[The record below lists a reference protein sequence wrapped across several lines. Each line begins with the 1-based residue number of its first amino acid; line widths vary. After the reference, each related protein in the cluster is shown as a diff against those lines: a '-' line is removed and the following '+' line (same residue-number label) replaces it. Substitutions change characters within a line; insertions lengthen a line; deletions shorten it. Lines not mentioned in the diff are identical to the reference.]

1 MRLQSILGSSR
12 KPQSISKIKGV
23 VEDLKGLETEW
34 LKSWTSPLPPAPQVT
49 EAIKRVSIW
58 WALVLGGWSL
68 DYPFLELK
76 SCTSLAYALYGIYE
90 KLKPDFHS

>member
-1 MRLQSILGSSR
+1 MGSSR

-34 LKSWTSPLPPAPQVT
+34 LKSWTYPSPPPPPQVA

-58 WALVLGGWSL
+58 WALVLGG
-68 DYPFLELK
+68 
-76 SCTSLAYALYGIYE
+76 
-90 KLKPDFHS
+90 

>member
-23 VEDLKGLETEW
+23 VERSQRLGDRMAEKLNF
-34 LKSWTSPLPPAPQVT
+34 PLAPPQVA

-58 WALVLGGWSL
+58 WALVLGG
-68 DYPFLELK
+68 
-76 SCTSLAYALYGIYE
+76 
-90 KLKPDFHS
+90 